1 MSGTWVWAGAT
12 AIGTSHLATGAPC
25 QDAIDCTVWRCNGE
39 SPVLIA
45 ALADGAGSAAREQF
59 GARRATQVFV
69 DVAHQAF
76 EEGADCTEVVLRHAV
91 EQARLALDL
100 TAGHVGCAID
110 DLAATLLVA
119 ILSPAGGAIGQIGDG
134 AVVID
139 DGEAGWRPVH
149 WPDHGEYANT
159 TSFLTQADALDVLRL
174 AVLERP
180 AARLAM
186 FSDGLERLLLD
197 FRTRTAHCPSSTA
210 CWVGSAAASL
220 KAGRTSSLTRSRR
233 CSARTR
239 STPAPTT
246 TSRCSVP
253 PGWGREPWPPLRK
266 LERKPRRQR
275 WRGR

>member
-25 QDAIDCTVWRCNGE
+25 QDAIDCTVWRCNGAP
-39 SPVLIA
+39 PVLIA
-45 ALADGAGSAAREQF
+45 ALADGAGSAARAQF

-197 FRTRTAHCPSSTA
+197 FRTRTAHGPFFDSMLGRLGSCISEGRADVVSDEIAALLSSDKVNSRTDDDKSLF
-210 CWVGSAAASL
+210 CAAW
-220 KAGRTSSLTRSRR
+220 TR
-233 CSARTR
+233 C
-239 STPAPTT
+239 
-246 TSRCSVP
+246 
-253 PGWGREPWPPLRK
+253 E
-266 LERKPRRQR
+266 
-275 WRGR
+275 